1 LETLA
6 QIKTNLKRLR
16 LSSFY
21 DNLEHRVDEAIHT
34 KMSYHDFLLVLTQD
48 EIDRR
53 KYQKT
58 ENAIKKA
65 GLGTYK
71 PIVEFDFEF
80 NPHINRQQI
89 MRCIS
94 CDFIRKNENI
104 LLVGPTG
111 VGKTC
116 LAKAIAHE
124 ACCKGYSVLFYRTM
138 KMLEYIYSG
147 NADNSVQKKM
157 KQFLKPDL
165 LILDDWG
172 LQAFPNHLLS
182 VLNEIISERYEQGSL
197 IVTSNRPLQNWHELF
212 SEPVVSSALLDRLFH
227 NAHRVVIEGNS
238 YRSSKKSL

>member
-6 QIKTNLKRLR
+6 QIKINLKRLR

-21 DNLEHRVDEAIHT
+21 ENIEHRIEEAIHT

-53 KYQKT
+53 KHKKI

-65 GLGTYK
+65 AMGKYK
-71 PIVEFDFEF
+71 PIVEFDFDF
-80 NPHINRQQI
+80 NPQINRQKI
-89 MRCIS
+89 MQFLS
-94 CDFIRKNENI
+94 CEFIRKNENI
-104 LLVGPTG
+104 LFVGPTG
-111 VGKTC
+111 VGKTF
-116 LAKAIAHE
+116 LAKAVAHE
-124 ACCKGYSVLFYRTM
+124 ACCKGFSVLFYRTM

-147 NADNSVQKKM
+147 NADNSVQKKL

-182 VLNEIISERYEQGSL
+182 ILNEIISERYEQGSI
-197 IVTSNRPLQNWHELF
+197 IVTSNRPLDHWHELF

-227 NAHRVVIEGNS
+227 NAYRIVIEGNS
-238 YRSSKKSL
+238 YRSSKKTL